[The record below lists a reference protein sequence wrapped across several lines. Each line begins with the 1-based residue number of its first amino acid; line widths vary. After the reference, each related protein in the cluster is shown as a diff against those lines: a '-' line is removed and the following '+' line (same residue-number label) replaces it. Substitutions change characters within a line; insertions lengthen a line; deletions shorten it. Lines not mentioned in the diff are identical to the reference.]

1 MENSISCIIIN
12 TFNDFFVKNRTIPSI
27 LETTQH
33 LNGWDVEIIVIDNSG
48 TDDFEKD
55 NIHLTNKNIRIV
67 KSEPHHLPKAFNRGV
82 QESKSK
88 YIAIFHDDCEILE
101 DNWVPIMTE
110 PLNDT
115 VYATGTEMHKG
126 INKGADYNHDRPYLK
141 EVPLVMEKDRFMEIG
156 GYDEKYYWGFEDVMF
171 SEKITKKYKKLIK
184 EVPVKYLHFNGMST
198 KLLHAKNDSGISTE
212 EYNKMKDTFLLMT
225 DKKDFDKY
233 VNEKIGKVTF
243 KFTDFKFPIIIKL
256 LLILKNKSTKI
267 KMKKDIGVNLGF
279 LQALEYW
286 AHKVTLKKLKT
297 PIEVMFDMFPQTKKE
312 MDLLIKDIAQKKN
325 GELYSTLEKYKGKI
339 FRDYFN
345 N

>member
-1 MENSISCIIIN
+1 MDNSISCIIIN

-27 LETTQH
+27 LETTRQ
-33 LNGWDVEIIVIDNSG
+33 LDKWNIEIIVIDNSG
-48 TDDFEKD
+48 NDDFKKD
-55 NIHLTNKNIRIV
+55 NTHLTNKNIRIV
-67 KSEPHHLPKAFNRGV
+67 KSEPYHLPKAFNRGV
-82 QESKSK
+82 KEAKSK

-101 DNWVPIMTE
+101 DNWVPLMTE
-110 PLNDT
+110 PLNDM

-171 SEKITKKYKKLIK
+171 SEKITKKYKKVIK
-184 EVPVKYLHFNGMST
+184 EVPIKYLHFNGMST
-198 KLLHAKNDSGISTE
+198 KLLHAKNDSNISTE
-212 EYNKMKDTFLLMT
+212 EYNKIKDTFLLMT

-233 VNEKIGKVTF
+233 VNEQIGKITF

-286 AHKVTLKKLKT
+286 APKITLKKLKM
-297 PIEVMFDMFPQTKKE
+297 PIEVMFDMFPQTKEE
-312 MDLLIKDIAQKKN
+312 MQLLIKDITYNKN
-325 GELYSTLEKYKGKI
+325 GTIYSTLEKYKGKI

>member
-101 DNWVPIMTE
+101 TNWVTMMTE

-115 VYATGTEMHKG
+115 VYATGAEMHG
-126 INKGADYNHDRPYLK
+126 GTNLASVDFNNGLYLK
-141 EVPLVMEKDRFMEIG
+141 EVPIVMEKSKFIKIG

-171 SEKITKKYKKLIK
+171 SHKITKKYNKSTK
-184 EVPVKYLHFNGMST
+184 EIPVKYLHFNGMST
-198 KLLHAKNDSGISTE
+198 HLLHAKSDSNVSPE
-212 EYNKMKDTFLLMT
+212 QYNKMKDTFLRMT
-225 DKKDFDKY
+225 NKKDFDNY
-233 VNEKIGKVTF
+233 VNEKIGKITF
-243 KFTDFKFPIIIKL
+243 KLGEFKFPIMLKL
-256 LLILKNKSTKI
+256 LLILKNKSTKF
-267 KMKKDIGVNLGF
+267 KMKKGIGINLGF
-279 LQALEYW
+279 IQALEYW